1 MKKRSGQTDRIP
13 DFNYKAM
20 LNLYKL
26 TDPFIS
32 EVKRRLRLFDIQ
44 PGMTVIDYGCGP
56 GRYTPHFA
64 RLVGPRG
71 RVYAVDTQEQA
82 IAIVQGKVEKERL
95 ENVIPILSQGY
106 KTDLPPAIA
115 DRIYALDMFCFV
127 SDTNSFLRE
136 LRRLVKNSGRLI
148 IDSEHMQRATALHK
162 IRSAGCWEIVA
173 EQRAFITCKPAASQ
187 IKE

>member
-1 MKKRSGQTDRIP
+1 MNQQPSRIDRIP

-20 LNLYKL
+20 LALYKL

-44 PGMTVIDYGCGP
+44 PGMIVIDYGCGP

-64 RLVGPRG
+64 RLVGPQG
-71 RVYAVDTQEQA
+71 RVYAVDTQERA
-82 IAIVQGKVEKERL
+82 IAIVRGKAEKMRL
-95 ENVIPILSQGY
+95 ENITPVLAQGY
-106 KTDLPPAIA
+106 KTGLPAAIA

-136 LRRLVKNSGRLI
+136 LRRLVKPSGRLI
-148 IDSEHMQRATALHK
+148 IDSEHMPRATALHK
-162 IRSAGCWEIVA
+162 IRSSNCWEIVA
-173 EQRAFITCKPAASQ
+173 EQRAFITCQPAASE
-187 IKE
+187 KKK